1 MATAYA
7 GNTTRPAWGGV
18 NSDIDQHLEM
28 YDGILDSKFTYD
40 SQFQSMSAQRSVAD
54 NTNNY
59 RFDRMN
65 ASVVKGRGVGE
76 DVISQRVTSDKV
88 NIVVEVM
95 MYIRNPIDYM
105 DDWTAPDNLT
115 EMARNNGTS
124 FAKAFDEAHIIRLQ
138 KARDWVAPAHLSNA
152 FNDGISVD
160 VTVLGGTA
168 LTTAQL
174 EQNAEAI
181 YVAIGK
187 IITTM
192 RKRDVP
198 LGDMVCLV
206 SPERFEELTNHPK
219 LLNKDYVSDNGDF
232 ANRRVVMVQG
242 IPVVENNAFPE
253 TTITNHILSTTTNG
267 NAFNATAE
275 DIKGQVIVFSKSMS
289 LITVTAHP
297 FESRFWDDKAEMTN
311 VLDCY
316 SMYTVD
322 VRRPDTVGVV
332 LITEEAPT
340 P

>member
-7 GNTTRPAWGGV
+7 GNTTRPMWGGAA
-18 NSDIDQHLEM
+18 SDIDQHLEM
-28 YDGILDSKFTYD
+28 YDGILDSKFQYE

-54 NTNNY
+54 NTNTY

-65 ASVVKGRGVGE
+65 ASVVKGRGVGD
-76 DVISQRVTSDKV
+76 DVVAQRVTSDKV

-95 MYIRNPIDYM
+95 MYIRNPIDYI
-105 DDWTAPDNLT
+105 DDWTAPDRLT

-124 FAKAFDEAHIIRLQ
+124 FAEAFDEAHIIRLQ
-138 KARDWVAPAHLSNA
+138 KARDWVAPTHLSEA
-152 FNDGISVD
+152 FDDGISVE

-168 LTTAQL
+168 LTTQQL

-192 RKRDVP
+192 RKRNVP
-198 LGDMVCLV
+198 MNDMVCLI
-206 SPERFEELTNHPK
+206 SPERFEELVNHPK
-219 LLNKDYVSDNGDF
+219 LLNKDFVAGNGDF
-232 ANRRVVMVQG
+232 ANRRVAMVQG

-253 TTITNHILSTTTNG
+253 STVTNHILSTPTNG
-267 NAFNATAE
+267 AAFDVTAE
-275 DIKGQVIVFSKSMS
+275 DLKGQVIVFSKSMS

-332 LITEEAPT
+332 LITEEAPI

>member
-1 MATAYA
+1 MATAYN
-7 GNTTRPAWGGV
+7 GLTTRPLWGGA
-18 NSDIDQHLEM
+18 NSTVDQHLEM
-28 YDGILDSKFTYD
+28 YDGILDSKFQYE
-40 SQFQSMSAQRSVAD
+40 SQFRSMSAQRSVAN

-88 NIVVEVM
+88 NIIVEVM

-152 FNDGISVD
+152 FNNGISVD
-160 VTVLGGTA
+160 VSVKGGTA
-168 LTTAQL
+168 LTTTQL

-206 SPERFEELTNHPK
+206 TPERFEDLTNHPK

-232 ANRRVVMVQG
+232 ANRRVVTVQG

-267 NAFNATAE
+267 NAFNVTAE
-275 DIKGQVIVFSKSMS
+275 DIKGEIIVFSKSMS
-289 LITVTAHP
+289 LVTVTAKP
-297 FESRFWDDKAEMTN
+297 FTSRFYDDETNMTN

-316 SMYTVD
+316 SMYTVAT
-322 VRRPDTVGVV
+322 RRPDTIGVV
-332 LITEEAPT
+332 LVTET